1 GKRDR
6 SFRCSPLSVAPGIG
20 RETAT
25 QSTSPALTPASSRH
39 IAMAASGSSP
49 LGVRARASLD
59 SSTAAAS
66 RPSIRIALAAS
77 LRMPPIPRMIM
88 LGSDCQALSLFVRGL
103 LRLFDLSPGI
113 AQRHGPVEHEV
124 LRRRVPIDTEIT
136 QPLELVAVSVGG
148 S

>member
-1 GKRDR
+1 
-6 SFRCSPLSVAPGIG
+6 
-20 RETAT
+20 
-25 QSTSPALTPASSRH
+25 
-39 IAMAASGSSP
+39 MAASGSSP

-59 SSTAAAS
+59 SSTAATS

-88 LGSDCQALSLFVRGL
+88 LGSDCQAPSLFVRGL

-113 AQRHGPVEHEV
+113 AQRHGPVEHQV
-124 LRRRVPIDTEIT
+124 LRPSSPDRRRNNPAARTGNGFRGGPGKLGSSFAVFTISREFGLRLAGEIL
-136 QPLELVAVSVGG
+136 PFG